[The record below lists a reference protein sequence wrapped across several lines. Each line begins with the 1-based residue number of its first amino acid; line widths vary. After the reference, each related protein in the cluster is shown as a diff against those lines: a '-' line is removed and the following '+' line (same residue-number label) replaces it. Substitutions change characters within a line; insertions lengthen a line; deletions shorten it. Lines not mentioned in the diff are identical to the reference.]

1 MEITFAL
8 LMGITIGITEA
19 IKKLNI
25 NKQII
30 PFVAMNIG
38 ILVMFIGGELIN
50 IVGWREKIILG
61 LFLGLSAMGLYSG
74 VKATI
79 GE

>member
-50 IVGWREKIILG
+50 IVDWREKIILG